1 MSDGHVYPQAD
12 KYAWGTSWKQRPMLF
27 HNKLGKEFENVPAVE
42 GTGLAVVIAGRG
54 MRTAYIALGSNLA
67 SRAGPPEAT
76 LVAAA
81 SSLASL
87 GRLVSRSSL
96 YSTKPVGFADQ
107 PRFLNAV
114 LAVDTE
120 LEPQAVLAK
129 LLSIEQEYGRD
140 RAAGIPNG
148 PRTLDLD
155 ILLLGDLKISRP
167 GLEIPHP
174 RLAERAFVLIP
185 LHASCARASGEQS
198 RSKAKQHSHDDG
210 EDFHCEATGEGLNP
224 KERRQCLGHFLQGAY

>member
-1 MSDGHVYPQAD
+1 
-12 KYAWGTSWKQRPMLF
+12 
-27 HNKLGKEFENVPAVE
+27 
-42 GTGLAVVIAGRG
+42 

-76 LVAAA
+76 LTAAA

-96 YSTKPVGFADQ
+96 YSTKPVGFAEQ

-114 LAVDTE
+114 LAVDTD

-129 LLSIEQEYGRD
+129 LLGIEQEYGRD

-155 ILLLGDLKISRP
+155 ILLLGDLEISRP

-185 LHASCARASGEQS
+185 LHEIAPDVLVPSYGKTVAQLLETLFKGREGEADAVVRVQSDAWRSGTCRDAPDPDASLRPEARAAGVADS
-198 RSKAKQHSHDDG
+198 D
-210 EDFHCEATGEGLNP
+210 
-224 KERRQCLGHFLQGAY
+224 RRG

>member
-1 MSDGHVYPQAD
+1 
-12 KYAWGTSWKQRPMLF
+12 
-27 HNKLGKEFENVPAVE
+27 
-42 GTGLAVVIAGRG
+42 

-96 YSTKPVGFADQ
+96 YSTKPVGFAEQ

-120 LEPQAVLAK
+120 LEPQAVLAR

-185 LHASCARASGEQS
+185 LHEIAPEIIVPSHGKTVAQLLETLLKGRQGEADAVVRVESEAWRADAGRDAPHPDVSLRAEARAARAADS
-198 RSKAKQHSHDDG
+198 D
-210 EDFHCEATGEGLNP
+210 
-224 KERRQCLGHFLQGAY
+224 RRR

>member
-1 MSDGHVYPQAD
+1 
-12 KYAWGTSWKQRPMLF
+12 
-27 HNKLGKEFENVPAVE
+27 
-42 GTGLAVVIAGRG
+42 

-67 SRAGPPEAT
+67 SCAGPPEAT
-76 LVAAA
+76 LTAAA
-81 SSLASL
+81 SRLASL

-96 YSTKPVGFADQ
+96 YSTAPVGFAEQ

-129 LLSIEQEYGRD
+129 LLGIEQEYGRD
-140 RAAGIPNG
+140 RAAGIPDG

-155 ILLLGDLKISRP
+155 ILLLGDLEISRP

-185 LHASCARASGEQS
+185 LHEIAPEIIVPSYGKTVAQLLETLLKGREGEADAVVRVQSDAWRSGAGRDAPDPDASLRPETRSARASDS
-198 RSKAKQHSHDDG
+198 D
-210 EDFHCEATGEGLNP
+210 
-224 KERRQCLGHFLQGAY
+224 RRG

>member
-1 MSDGHVYPQAD
+1 
-12 KYAWGTSWKQRPMLF
+12 
-27 HNKLGKEFENVPAVE
+27 
-42 GTGLAVVIAGRG
+42 

-76 LVAAA
+76 LTAAA
-81 SSLASL
+81 SSIASL

-96 YSTKPVGFADQ
+96 YSTRPVGFAEQ

-129 LLSIEQEYGRD
+129 LLGIEQEYGRD

-155 ILLLGDLKISRP
+155 ILLLGDLEISRP

-185 LHASCARASGEQS
+185 LHEIAPEIIVPSHGKTVAQLLETLLKGREGEADAVVRVQSDAWRAGTGRDAPDPDASLRPETRAARASDS
-198 RSKAKQHSHDDG
+198 
-210 EDFHCEATGEGLNP
+210 N
-224 KERRQCLGHFLQGAY
+224 RRG

>member
-1 MSDGHVYPQAD
+1 
-12 KYAWGTSWKQRPMLF
+12 
-27 HNKLGKEFENVPAVE
+27 
-42 GTGLAVVIAGRG
+42 

-67 SRAGPPEAT
+67 SGAGPPEAT

-87 GRLVSRSSL
+87 GRLVSRSYL

-155 ILLLGDLKISRP
+155 ILLFGDLKISRP

-185 LHASCARASGEQS
+185 LHEIAPEVIVPSHGKTVAQLLETLLKGRQGEADAVVRVESEAWHAGAGRDAPHPDASLRAEARAAGVADS
-198 RSKAKQHSHDDG
+198 D
-210 EDFHCEATGEGLNP
+210 
-224 KERRQCLGHFLQGAY
+224 RRG